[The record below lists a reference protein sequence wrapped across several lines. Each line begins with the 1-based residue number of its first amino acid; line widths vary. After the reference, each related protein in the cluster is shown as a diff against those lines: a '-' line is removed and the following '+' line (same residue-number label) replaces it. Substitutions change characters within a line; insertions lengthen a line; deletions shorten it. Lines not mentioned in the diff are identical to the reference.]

1 MVLGFEGEL
10 DFVAL
15 FGAVLHELVEGGE
28 EFLGVEDA
36 GEVAKFAS
44 LELREEE
51 HEFAEGKIAITGA
64 EVVGDELV
72 DVVGSVDTVESA
84 AAEGAEHLA
93 CDPLFDNAKAIDL
106 FDAVDG
112 WVVGG
117 VVEGESGIGED
128 LDA

>member
-1 MVLGFEGEL
+1 MLGFDGEL

-44 LELREEE
+44 FELREEE
-51 HEFAEGKIAITGA
+51 HEFAEGKMAIAGA

-93 CDPLFDNAKAIDL
+93 SDPLFDNAKAIDL